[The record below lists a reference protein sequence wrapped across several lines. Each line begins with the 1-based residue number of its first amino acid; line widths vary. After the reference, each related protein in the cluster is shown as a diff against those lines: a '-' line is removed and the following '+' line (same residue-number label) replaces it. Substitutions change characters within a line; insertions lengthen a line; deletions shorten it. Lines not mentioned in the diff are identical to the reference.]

1 MMGDSGWP
9 WWSGPVDYLSEGLA
23 TRCRWL
29 GLVGMGGLLPRG
41 GGVCAG
47 VVGLF
52 PLKFFMS

>member
-1 MMGDSGWP
+1 MV
-9 WWSGPVDYLSEGLA
+9 WSCPVDYLSEGLA